1 MIFIGSAI
9 LSIFGMLLLL
19 RQAIRI
25 AGSLVMICYYLIKFV
40 VSLTVAA
47 IAGCWLVGQW
57 CVRTVTR
64 SQELARPEPRLT
76 INICDA
82 DDLTGGPVIELPRT
96 SFRRL
101 RG

>member
-19 RQAIRI
+19 GQAIRI
-25 AGSLVMICYYLIKFV
+25 AGSLVMICYYLIKLV
-40 VSLTVAA
+40 VNLIVAA
-47 IAGCWLVGQW
+47 VAGCWLVGQW
-57 CVRTVTR
+57 CVRTVTH
-64 SQELARPEPRLT
+64 SQELARPEPGVT

-82 DDLTGGPVIELPRT
+82 DDLTGGPVIELPCT